1 MQELTERQA
10 EILDFISVAV
20 SETGY
25 PPTLQEI
32 CDAMGYRSPNAARD
46 HLLALERKGAVELE
60 FGASRAIRLTNPGGV
75 PVIGRVA
82 AGRPILAEQHIE
94 RHLQIDPKLFQPK
107 AHYLLLVRGM
117 SMCDA
122 GILDKDL
129 LAVHRTREARSGQ
142 VVVARVD
149 DEVTVKRFRRKSRRL
164 VQLLPENPEFEPIEV
179 DLKETSFA
187 IEGLAVGVIR
197 SGRL

>member
-149 DEVTVKRFRRKSRRL
+149 DEVTVKRFRRKSRRI